1 MARER
6 NALKAGSFIL
16 TTFALAV
23 IVLIWIRGGG
33 VGPTQTRLIAF
44 KLTDDVGGLRV
55 GDDVRLGGYKVG
67 IVKAINAD
75 GLDGPHPRLLVV
87 ITLPERFSLHQ
98 NTIIGV
104 QTGLTGA
111 TNLNIE
117 NMGSG
122 APLPPDTPVPGKP
135 DSKTALL
142 ASLGRL
148 APHLEN
154 TITQIDLQTVP
165 KVNAAVET
173 ASSTIG
179 QFKEL
184 VHENGP
190 DIHGTIKNLNVAT
203 ATIKDRLPG
212 IADQVQSVI
221 AKVNDSL
228 AKAQVALQDVQATA
242 ANAKDITGALRSV
255 IVGNRSK
262 LATIIASIKTT
273 SDNLRL
279 ASIEVRRSPWRL
291 LYKPNATEAA
301 NLNLY
306 DSARE
311 FAEGAGSLSDAAGAL
326 RDALH
331 DPLSDHDQIQKD
343 IEDLD
348 ASFAHF
354 HQVESKL
361 WATAK

>member
-1 MARER
+1 MSRER
-6 NALKAGSFIL
+6 NELKAGAFIL
-16 TTFALAV
+16 ITFALVVV
-23 IVLIWIRGGG
+23 ILVWIKGGG
-33 VGPTQTRLIAF
+33 IGPTQVRAIAF
-44 KLTDDVGGLRV
+44 NLTDDLGGLRV

-67 IVKAINAD
+67 IVKAITPD
-75 GLDGPHPRLLVV
+75 GLEGAHPRLLVI
-87 ITLPERFSLHQ
+87 ITLPERYILRKD
-98 NTIIGV
+98 TTIGV

-117 NMGSG
+117 AIGTG
-122 APLPPDTPVPGKP
+122 APLRQDEPLQGRP

-154 TITQIDLQTVP
+154 TVTQINTQTVP
-165 KVNAAVET
+165 KLNQALDNAG
-173 ASSTIG
+173 STIS
-179 QFKEL
+179 QVRE
-184 VHENGP
+184 VVAANRP
-190 DIHGTIKNLNVAT
+190 DIRGTIKNLNAAT
-203 ATIKDRLPG
+203 GTIKDRLPG
-212 IADQVQSVI
+212 IADQVESAI

-228 AKAQVALQDVQATA
+228 GKAQSALQDVQATA
-242 ANAKDITGALRSV
+242 ANAKEITGTLRSV

-262 LATIIASIKTT
+262 LASIVASIKTT
-273 SDNLRL
+273 TDNLRL

-291 LYKPNATEAA
+291 LYKPSSSEAA

-331 DPLSDHDQIQKD
+331 DPHADPAQIQKD

-348 ASFAHF
+348 ASFTHF
-354 HQVESKL
+354 HQVENKL
-361 WATAK
+361 WSTAK

>member
-1 MARER
+1 MAQEH

-16 TTFALAV
+16 ITFAVAV
-23 IVLIWIRGGG
+23 VVLVWIRGGG
-33 VGPTQTRLIAF
+33 VGPTQTRVIAF

-75 GLDGPHPRLLVV
+75 GLDGPHPRLLVLF
-87 ITLPERFSLHQ
+87 TLPAHYNLHA

-117 NMGSG
+117 NIGTG
-122 APLPPDTPVPGKP
+122 APLPPDTPVYGKP

-154 TITQIDLQTVP
+154 TITQIDTQTVP
-165 KVNAAVET
+165 KVNAAVDT
-173 ASSTIG
+173 ASNAIG
-179 QFKEL
+179 QVKEL
-184 VHENGP
+184 VRENGP

-203 ATIKDRLPG
+203 GTIKDRLPG
-212 IADQVQSVI
+212 IADQVQSAIV
-221 AKVNDSL
+221 KVNASL
-228 AKAQVALQDVQATA
+228 DKAQVALQDVQATA
-242 ANAKDITGALRSV
+242 ANAKDITGTLRSV
-255 IVGNRSK
+255 IEGNRSK
-262 LATIIASIKTT
+262 LTTIIASIKTT
-273 SDNLRL
+273 TDNLRL

-291 LYKPNATEAA
+291 LYKPSASEAA
-301 NLNLY
+301 NMNLY

-311 FAEGAGSLSDAAGAL
+311 FAEGAGSLSDAAGSL

-331 DPLSDHDQIQKD
+331 DPHADRADIQRN

-354 HQVESKL
+354 HEVEAKL